1 MFVDAIYFQR
11 NDADCSVVMRRC
23 IQLGLAPEMQR
34 IRGEVLSFKPGAAVR
49 HSRFLLTETLPRV
62 FLSACLTAL
71 SQARRA
77 EGCFCLSRTVTDVTR
92 AFDRRAGDFL

>member
-1 MFVDAIYFQR
+1 MMPT
-11 NDADCSVVMRRC
+11 VVT
-23 IQLGLAPEMQR
+23 R
-34 IRGEVLSFKPGAAVR
+34 IRCYVMLYSAWPGPVDVKDQGEVLSFKPGAAVR

-77 EGCFCLSRTVTDVTR
+77 REEVAVQYGCDEGV
-92 AFDRRAGDFL
+92 